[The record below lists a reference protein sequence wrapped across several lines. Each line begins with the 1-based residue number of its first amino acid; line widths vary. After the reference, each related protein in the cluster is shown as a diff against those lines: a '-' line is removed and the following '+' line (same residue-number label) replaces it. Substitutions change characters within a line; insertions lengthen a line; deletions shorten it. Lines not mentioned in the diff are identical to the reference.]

1 VGTSTALDGV
11 YTAFGRVVDGMNAV
25 DTIEQAPR
33 TGETP
38 NTRIDLKT
46 VRIIKP

>member
-1 VGTSTALDGV
+1 V
-11 YTAFGRVVDGMNAV
+11 YTAFGRVVDGMSAV

-38 NTRIDLKT
+38 NERIELRT
-46 VRIIKP
+46 VRVVRP

>member
-1 VGTSTALDGV
+1 
-11 YTAFGRVVDGMNAV
+11 VVDGMNAV
-25 DTIEQAPR
+25 DAIEQTPR

-46 VRIIKP
+46 VRILEP

>member
-1 VGTSTALDGV
+1 MA
-11 YTAFGRVVDGMNAV
+11 AV
-25 DTIEQAPR
+25 EAIEAAPR

-46 VRIIKP
+46 IRIVD